1 MEPKYNKMAIK
12 IASEIILSEQKEQS
26 VSNATKIAQQIY
38 DSKGVLWDDEASA
51 LKAIQK
57 IKNVQL
63 YKEVLKALQNLTGG
77 RGIGQY
83 LASFTTVPQR
93 LDIVNHLASVIPKSQ
108 WPWSIEKIMPWSDFK
123 YAGSKIYSDAT
134 AGQNNAKTKLIAYY
148 SDKGLW
154 KDGGPNIDT
163 EFWKDYHHEIL
174 MGAEA
179 LAYLIPVPVLNV
191 AIATAIAGI
200 DAKMYWDEG
209 DRYSAGLM
217 ATLTAIPLIG
227 SLAKLGLKPLIKSLG
242 KNGLKKF
249 ISNLKL
255 IKAGQKPALTKTEQ
269 ELIKKMGSDGN
280 RKLIQ
285 QEVNAYYKKLTVKQT
300 VKQVGKDITV
310 GLAKGVAGSAAWNKL
325 YTEMGLDVAE
335 MTAQLAPI
343 IAKMER
349 AITSES
355 GKILATSATPGLQQ
369 GVFSRLPKL
378 EQIIREEYQLMTEK
392 EATASTTTSTDY
404 SKVKTP
410 FEGSSRDIENFRN
423 YIKWKSG
430 TDSNVKKDYD
440 RLKSKMTGGDVTTA
454 DKEMYSLHKA
464 NADKWWKWNQA
475 DQEAKQDEASGWMPD
490 LSTLIQTTIGIEV
503 VKTLLNLLIGAVS
516 AATGLYSVIGLRNLL
531 KNKQGNIPSTS
542 DAIKIGRLWKIMP
555 KLTRYQVKEMLK
567 SLKLNPADFNDSQ
580 IYQIQNEFRRRGRSM
595 IASECRLALTKLR
608 RMSIQNFIKN
618 PLLEKNQ
625 AQIMS
630 YLTTEEQ
637 KMWKPI
643 LDKYVQLT
651 AKYGDSSWATKWFR

>member
-12 IASEIILSEQKEQS
+12 IASEIILSEQIAIAPKIQARKDAEMRIVQAKRIGEKPDQADTDL
-26 VSNATKIAQQIY
+26 VSKKL
-38 DSKGVLWDDEASA
+38 DPHDA
-51 LKAIQK
+51 LTFFSLVA
-57 IKNVQL
+57 
-63 YKEVLKALQNLTGG
+63 
-77 RGIGQY
+77 
-83 LASFTTVPQR
+83 
-93 LDIVNHLASVIPKSQ
+93 
-108 WPWSIEKIMPWSDFK
+108 DF
-123 YAGSKIYSDAT
+123 
-134 AGQNNAKTKLIAYY
+134 
-148 SDKGLW
+148 
-154 KDGGPNIDT
+154 
-163 EFWKDYHHEIL
+163 
-174 MGAEA
+174 
-179 LAYLIPVPVLNV
+179 VPVIGPVLS
-191 AIATAIAGI
+191 AGLLGL
-200 DAKMYWDEG
+200 DAKLYYDEG
-209 DRYSAGLM
+209 DYYMAGLVAAFAAM
-217 ATLTAIPLIG
+217 PAIG
-227 SLAKLGLKPLIKSLG
+227 AFARLGITPLIKKLG
-242 KNGLKKF
+242 PNGLKKF
-249 ISNLKL
+249 AEKIISTKSGSIAKFTEDERKLLKALGSDPKL
-255 IKAGQKPALTKTEQ
+255 IKQ
-269 ELIKKMGSDGN
+269 ELQKYFTKKAAS
-280 RKLIQ
+280 KTAQ
-285 QEVNAYYKKLTVKQT
+285 KVTA
-300 VKQVGKDITV
+300 KQVGKDLTV
-310 GLAKGVAGSAAWNKL
+310 GLAKGAAVSAAWNKL

-440 RLKSKMTGGDVTTA
+440 RLKSKMTSGDITTA

-475 DQEAKQDEASGWMPD
+475 DQEAKQDEASGGLPD
-490 LSTLIQTTIGIEV
+490 LGTLIQTSIWVDVAKRILEFLSSISG
-503 VKTLLNLLIGAVS
+503 LITSGATMV
-516 AATGLYSVIGLRNLL
+516 AALAFWR
-531 KNKQGNIPSTS
+531 KNKQGTIPTAS

-567 SLKLNPADFNDSQ
+567 SLKLNPADFTDAQ
-580 IYQIQNEFRRRGRSM
+580 IYQIQAEFRRRGRTM

-630 YLTTEEQ
+630 YLTAEEQ

-643 LDKYVQLT
+643 LDKYTQLT
-651 AKYGDSSWATKWFR
+651 AKHGDAGWATKWFR

>member
-12 IASEIILSEQKEQS
+12 IASEIILSEQIAIAPKIQARKDAEMRIVQAKRIGEKPDQADTDL
-26 VSNATKIAQQIY
+26 VSKKLDPHDALTFFSLVADFVPVIGPVLSAGLLGLDAKLYYDEGDYYMAGLVAAFAAMPAIGAFAKLGITPLIKKLGPSGFKKFAEKIINTKSGSIVKFT
-38 DSKGVLWDDEASA
+38 DSERELLKALGSNPKLIKQELQKYFAKKAVSKTA
-51 LKAIQK
+51 LKA
-57 IKNVQL
+57 
-63 YKEVLKALQNLTGG
+63 
-77 RGIGQY
+77 
-83 LASFTTVPQR
+83 
-93 LDIVNHLASVIPKSQ
+93 
-108 WPWSIEKIMPWSDFK
+108 
-123 YAGSKIYSDAT
+123 T
-134 AGQNNAKTKLIAYY
+134 A
-148 SDKGLW
+148 
-154 KDGGPNIDT
+154 
-163 EFWKDYHHEIL
+163 
-174 MGAEA
+174 
-179 LAYLIPVPVLNV
+179 
-191 AIATAIAGI
+191 
-200 DAKMYWDEG
+200 
-209 DRYSAGLM
+209 
-217 ATLTAIPLIG
+217 
-227 SLAKLGLKPLIKSLG
+227 
-242 KNGLKKF
+242 
-249 ISNLKL
+249 
-255 IKAGQKPALTKTEQ
+255 
-269 ELIKKMGSDGN
+269 
-280 RKLIQ
+280 
-285 QEVNAYYKKLTVKQT
+285 
-300 VKQVGKDITV
+300 KQVGKDLTV
-310 GLAKGVAGSAAWNKL
+310 GLAKGAAVSAAWNKL

-392 EATASTTTSTDY
+392 EATASTTTATDY

-440 RLKSKMTGGDVTTA
+440 RLKSKMTGGDITTA

-475 DQEAKQDEASGWMPD
+475 DKEAKQDEASGWLPD
-490 LSTLIQTTIGIEV
+490 LGTLIQTTIGIEV
-503 VKTLLNLLIGAVS
+503 VKTLINLLAGAVT

-567 SLKLNPADFNDSQ
+567 SLKLNPADFNDAQ
-580 IYQIQNEFRRRGRSM
+580 IYQIQAEFRRRGRSM

-630 YLTTEEQ
+630 YLTAEEQ

-643 LDKYVQLT
+643 LDKYTQLT
-651 AKYGDSSWATKWFR
+651 AKHGDASWATKWFR